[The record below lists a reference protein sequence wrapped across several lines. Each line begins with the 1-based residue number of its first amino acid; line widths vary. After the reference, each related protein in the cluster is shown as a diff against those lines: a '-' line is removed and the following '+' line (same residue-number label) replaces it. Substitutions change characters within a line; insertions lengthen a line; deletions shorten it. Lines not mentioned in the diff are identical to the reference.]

1 MKLTWSHRLVFG
13 LILFVTYSLVT
24 YLMNILLVNQQ
35 STSQILFSSLFFS
48 IAMTIGYIKGKSA
61 IKIHREMA
69 GHKRQFTGMHF
80 WAPGY
85 CVSTIGLN

>member
-1 MKLTWSHRLVFG
+1 
-13 LILFVTYSLVT
+13 
-24 YLMNILLVNQQ
+24 
-35 STSQILFSSLFFS
+35 
-48 IAMTIGYIKGKSA
+48 MTIGYIEGKSA

-85 CVSTIGLN
+85 CVSTIGLNEAQIREYVKNKEKQRLAFSLFIYDYLT